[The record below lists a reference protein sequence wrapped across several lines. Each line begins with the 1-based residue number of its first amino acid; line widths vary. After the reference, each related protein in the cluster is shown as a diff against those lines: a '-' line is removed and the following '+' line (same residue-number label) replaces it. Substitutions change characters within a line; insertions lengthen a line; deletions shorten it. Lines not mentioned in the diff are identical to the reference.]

1 MRRDKDLPGR
11 PCPTGIK
18 DEALEPH
25 GSLVAELIRKEPG
38 TITRLLAPYLTET
51 RKARIEEVLARRTAH
66 VSVVLDDLYHEHNM
80 SAVVRSMDAFGFQE
94 LHVIEIEHRFKANKG
109 IALGSEQWISI
120 YRHPS
125 LRGCI
130 ERLRSEG
137 RLILAADPPDAAG
150 RYAPGTPSYELS
162 EIPLS
167 EDRPIALV
175 FGRER
180 DGLHNE
186 LRLLCDA
193 MFYIPLKGFV
203 ESLNVSVTA
212 AISLHAMRSRLEEG
226 MPRAAW
232 QLPMD
237 MRQYLKD
244 LWYLRSL
251 RRGEMILKEIIARK
265 LPKKGRSAA

>member
-1 MRRDKDLPGR
+1 MRRDEPCSDR
-11 PCPTGIK
+11 PCPIEIR

-38 TITRLLAPYLTET
+38 TITRLLAPYLTEA
-51 RKARIEEVLARRTAH
+51 RKARIDEVLARRTAH

-80 SAVVRSMDAFGFQE
+80 SAVVRSMDAFGFQQ

-109 IALGSEQWISI
+109 IALGSEQWVSI
-120 YRHPS
+120 YRHS
-125 LRGCI
+125 SFQECMEQLRA
-130 ERLRSEG
+130 EG

-150 RYAPGTPSYELS
+150 RYAPGTRSYELS

-167 EDRPIALV
+167 EDRPVALV

-180 DGLHNE
+180 DGLHHE
-186 LRLLCDA
+186 LRPLCDA

-212 AISLHAMRSRLEEG
+212 AISLHAMRRRLEE

-232 QLPMD
+232 QLPMN
-237 MRQYLKD
+237 MRRYLRD

-251 RRGEMILKEIIARK
+251 RRGEGILKEIIARK
-265 LPKKGRSAA
+265 LPKKGHSTA